1 MRSRVLQEKLTRV
14 RISKSYVEIRRMLQ
28 TERCERR
35 LIVLSLIA
43 SFGDN
48 WLDAREAHDE
58 QIRAPVEN
66 VNGSGG
72 GRGFVEDDEEDGI
85 VSDENDIRVLSVTW
99 MEGGGEL
106 ADCRRRRP
114 GVHCLMEN
122 CQPGSSSCR
131 FLVSKKVMN
140 FNS

>member
-1 MRSRVLQEKLTRV
+1 
-14 RISKSYVEIRRMLQ
+14 MLQ
-28 TERCERR
+28 KVTCERR
-35 LIVLSLIA
+35 LIVLSLF
-43 SFGDN
+43 SSSGDN

-58 QIRAPVEN
+58 QTRAPVEN
-66 VNGSGG
+66 VNGSRG
-72 GRGFVEDDEEDGI
+72 GRGFVGDDEEEGI
-85 VSDENDIRVLSVTW
+85 VCDENDIRVLSVTW
-99 MEGGGEL
+99 MEGGEQL

-122 CQPGSSSCR
+122 CQPGSSSCL